1 MRFISALIIIIGIL
15 ALSGC
20 AYLNSFSSKLPDKI
34 EELSQEKKYGEALD
48 ILAYIKPTNPDY
60 AILMKQKKK
69 LTLIVTELEQKTI
82 KDSRKYLAQKKWLKT
97 QTILESALTKIP
109 DNEAVNKEYDEFII
123 KRDAHLKN
131 IEIALV
137 QNKAHWLIENTSVK
151 QSIERILP
159 DAEDKYSELK
169 DFRLQITRI
178 SDKLVDCVEFSLK
191 RKKWLQANKCYELVK
206 KLDPEALSK
215 KQNKVIL
222 TQLLSVQRQNE
233 KSINDKSKTLIVELK
248 QGFSH
253 ENLLRAHQHLVLISH
268 QENATVKMKKLS
280 RELEKKYRQR
290 IKEGIDAGRK
300 LYSSGKIE
308 ASLKVWNALLVIDV
322 QNEKLREHIN
332 RANRVVEN
340 LARISEN
347 NKKVSPP

>member
-1 MRFISALIIIIGIL
+1 MRFISSLIIIIWIFT
-15 ALSGC
+15 LSGC
-20 AYLNSFSSKLPDKI
+20 AYLNSFSSKLPDEI
-34 EELSQEKKYGEALD
+34 ELLTQEKQYGEALD

-60 AILMKQKKK
+60 VILMKQKEK
-69 LTLIVTELEQKTI
+69 LTIIVSNLEQKTL

-97 QTILESALTKIP
+97 QHTLETTLVKIP
-109 DNEAVNKEYDEFII
+109 DSESVNKEYERFII
-123 KRDAHLKN
+123 KRDRHLKN

-169 DFRLQITRI
+169 DFRRQINRI

-191 RKKWLQANKCYELVK
+191 QKNWTQANQCYELVR
-206 KLDPEALSK
+206 KLDPDAFSK
-215 KQNKVIL
+215 KQNKEIL
-222 TQLLSVQRQNE
+222 SQLLSAHHQNE
-233 KSINDKSKTLIVELK
+233 NAINDKTKKLIVELK

-253 ENLLRAHQHLVLISH
+253 ENLMRAHQHLVLINK
-268 QENATVKMKKLS
+268 QEKASRKMKKLAKK
-280 RELEKKYRQR
+280 LNKKYRQR

-300 LYSSGKIE
+300 LYSNGKIE
-308 ASLKVWNALLVIDV
+308 EALKVWNALLIIDS
-322 QNEKLREHIN
+322 QNEKLSEHIN

-340 LARISEN
+340 LARISESN
-347 NKKVSPP
+347 NKVTPP

>member
-1 MRFISALIIIIGIL
+1 MRFISALIITIWIFT
-15 ALSGC
+15 LSGC

-34 EELSQEKKYGEALD
+34 EQLTREKQYGEALD
-48 ILAYIKPTNPDY
+48 ILAYIKPANPDY
-60 AILMKQKKK
+60 AILMKQKEK
-69 LTLIVTELEQKTI
+69 LTIIVSELEKKTI

-97 QTILESALTKIP
+97 QQTLEATLAKIP
-109 DNEAVNKEYDEFII
+109 DSEPVNKEYERFII
-123 KRDAHLKN
+123 KRDTHLKN

-159 DAEDKYSELK
+159 DAEKKYSELK
-169 DFRLQITRI
+169 DFKRQINRI
-178 SDKLVDCVEFSLK
+178 SDKLVDCVEFSLEQ
-191 RKKWLQANKCYELVK
+191 KKWYQANKCFELVQ
-206 KLDPEALSK
+206 KLDPDALTK
-215 KQNKVIL
+215 KQNKEIL
-222 TQLLSVQRQNE
+222 TQLLSAHHQNE
-233 KSINDKSKTLIVELK
+233 NVINDKTKKLIVELK

-253 ENLLRAHQHLVLISH
+253 ENLMRAHRHLVLISN
-268 QENATVKMKKLS
+268 QENASRKMKKLAKK
-280 RELEKKYRQR
+280 LNKKYRQR

-300 LYSSGKIE
+300 LYSNGKIE
-308 ASLKVWNALLVIDV
+308 ESLKVWNALLVIDS

-347 NKKVSPP
+347 NKKVTPP